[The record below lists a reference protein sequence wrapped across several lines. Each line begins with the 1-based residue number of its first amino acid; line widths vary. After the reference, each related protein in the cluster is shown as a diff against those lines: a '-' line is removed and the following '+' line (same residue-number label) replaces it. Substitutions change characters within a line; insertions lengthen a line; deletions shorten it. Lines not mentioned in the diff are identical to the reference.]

1 MRMVFISCKFPD
13 KLAEDLRRLAREKG
27 VSVSELVR
35 KAVAELIVEELSLS
49 EEGEAC

>member
-13 KLAEDLRRLAREKG
+13 KLAEDLRRLARERG

-35 KAVAELIVEELSLS
+35 KAVAELIAEELSLS
-49 EEGEAC
+49 EEREPC

>member
-13 KLAEDLRRLAREKG
+13 KLAEDLRRLARERG

-35 KAVAELIVEELSLS
+35 KAVAELIAEELSLS
-49 EEGEAC
+49 EEGEPC

>member
-27 VSVSELVR
+27 VSVSELIR
-35 KAVAELIVEELSLS
+35 RAVADLLADELAPR
-49 EEGEAC
+49 EGENA